1 MLMPSIFAENLFDE
15 WFEDFPMPREMRQLD
30 RKREKGR
37 LENDIRDWKE
47 QAKAERAK
55 LDAEEKLEEEKRKSR
70 EP

>member
-1 MLMPSIFAENLFDE
+1 
-15 WFEDFPMPREMRQLD
+15 MRQFD
-30 RKREKGR
+30 RQREKSR

-55 LDAEEKLEEEKRKSR
+55 LDAEEKLEEEKRKSK